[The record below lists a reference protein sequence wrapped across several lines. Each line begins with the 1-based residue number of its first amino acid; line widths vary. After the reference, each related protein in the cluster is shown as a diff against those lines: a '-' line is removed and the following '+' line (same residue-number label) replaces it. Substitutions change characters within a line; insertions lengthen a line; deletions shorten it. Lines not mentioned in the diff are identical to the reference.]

1 MDASTHFSTRDA
13 ARILQTTEPEV
24 RTWAKMGG
32 VVPETG
38 PGRRP
43 EFTFQQ
49 LLLLRTTRGLLEA
62 GIPPRRVRRIWSSLR
77 RQLAGDL
84 PLTSIRIYAD
94 GDRAVAW
101 DGNAPWQP
109 DSGQFL
115 LDFDGGELA
124 QRVDPD
130 LVVLSSND
138 ADEGDVVP
146 IGAARAK
153 ETAPAKPVPA
163 RKRPAATPPPT
174 RGLAASPPT
183 KPAGQPALSAEQWF
197 RLGCELES
205 TSPLEARQAYL
216 QALEVDPDYA
226 DVHLNLGRLD
236 HEAGNLGAAEM
247 RYRRAVECDLEDATA
262 HYNLGVLL
270 EDRERPD
277 DAVLAYRQA
286 IERDP
291 DSADAHYNLGLLLES
306 MGRRAE
312 AMRHLMMARRLY
324 AP

>member
-1 MDASTHFSTRDA
+1 MDARAHYSTRDA

-32 VVPETG
+32 VVPERGSG
-38 PGRRP
+38 PDA

-49 LLLLRTTRGLLEA
+49 LLLLRTTRGLLQA
-62 GIPPRRVRRIWSSLR
+62 GIPARRVRRIWSSLR
-77 RQLAGDL
+77 RQLDGDL

-115 LDFDGGELA
+115 LDFEGGELA
-124 QRVDPD
+124 QRADVD
-130 LVVLSSND
+130 LVVLH
-138 ADEGDVVP
+138 G
-146 IGAARAK
+146 GATEVATPKAERAK
-153 ETAPAKPVPA
+153 EAAPPKPAKPA
-163 RKRPAATPPPT
+163 IATPPPS
-174 RGLAASPPT
+174 RGRAAALPP
-183 KPAGQPALSAEQWF
+183 KEIGPPALSAEQWF
-197 RLGCELES
+197 RLGCELEGA
-205 TSPLEARQAYL
+205 SPLEARQAYM

-236 HEAGNLGAAEM
+236 HEAGNLGAAEA
-247 RYRRAVECDLEDATA
+247 RYRRAVECDPEDATA

-270 EDRERPD
+270 EDRDRPD
-277 DAVLAYRQA
+277 EAILAYRQA
-286 IERDP
+286 IARDP
-291 DSADAHYNLGLLLES
+291 EAADAHYNLGLLLES
-306 MGRRAE
+306 MGRRSE
-312 AMRHLMMARRLY
+312 AMRHLMVARRLY

>member
-1 MDASTHFSTRDA
+1 MDARSHYSTSDA

-32 VVPETG
+32 VVPDRG
-38 PGRRP
+38 SGRQA

-77 RQLAGDL
+77 RQLDGDL

-101 DGNAPWQP
+101 DGNTPWQP

-124 QRVDPD
+124 QQAETPLEVTPASEAVRLEIV
-130 LVVLSSND
+130 
-138 ADEGDVVP
+138 
-146 IGAARAK
+146 RAK
-153 ETAPAKPVPA
+153 DSAAAKPAKSAPVAGSPARGSAPPAKPVGP
-163 RKRPAATPPPT
+163 
-174 RGLAASPPT
+174 
-183 KPAGQPALSAEQWF
+183 PALTAEQWF

-205 TSPLEARQAYL
+205 ASPLEARHAYT
-216 QALEVDPDYA
+216 QALEVDPNYA

-236 HEAGNLGAAEM
+236 HEAGNLGAAEA
-247 RYRRAVECDLEDATA
+247 RYRRAVECDPEDATA

-270 EDRERPD
+270 EDRERPEE
-277 DAVLAYRQA
+277 AILAYRQA
-286 IERDP
+286 LARDP
-291 DSADAHYNLGLLLES
+291 DAADAHYNLGLLLET

-312 AMRHLMMARRLY
+312 AMRHLMAARRLY

>member
-1 MDASTHFSTRDA
+1 MDARAHYSTRDA

-32 VVPETG
+32 VVPERGSGTDA
-38 PGRRP
+38 

-49 LLLLRTTRGLLEA
+49 LLLLRTTRGLLQA
-62 GIPPRRVRRIWSSLR
+62 GIPARRVRRIWSSLR
-77 RQLAGDL
+77 RQLDGGL

-115 LDFDGGELA
+115 LDFGGGELA
-124 QRVDPD
+124 QRADVD
-130 LVVLSSND
+130 LVVLP
-138 ADEGDVVP
+138 GGTPVDVP
-146 IGAARAK
+146 KPERAK
-153 ETAPAKPVPA
+153 EAAPPKPAKPA
-163 RKRPAATPPPT
+163 IATPPPT
-174 RGLAASPPT
+174 RGRAVTPPT
-183 KPAGQPALSAEQWF
+183 TDIGPPVLSAEQWF
-197 RLGCELES
+197 RLGCELEGA
-205 TSPLEARQAYL
+205 SPLEARQAYM

-236 HEAGNLGAAEM
+236 HEAGNLGAAEA
-247 RYRRAVECDLEDATA
+247 RYRRAVECDPNDSTA

-270 EDRERPD
+270 EDRDRSD
-277 DAVLAYRQA
+277 DAILAYRQA
-286 IERDP
+286 IARDP
-291 DSADAHYNLGLLLES
+291 EAADAHYNLGLLLES

-312 AMRHLMMARRLY
+312 AMRHLMVARRLY

>member
-1 MDASTHFSTRDA
+1 MDARSHYSTSDA

-32 VVPETG
+32 VVPERG
-38 PGRRP
+38 SGRQA

-62 GIPPRRVRRIWSSLR
+62 GIPPSRVRRIWTSLR
-77 RQLAGDL
+77 RQLEGDL

-115 LDFDGGELA
+115 LDFDGGELVGKA
-124 QRVDPD
+124 EAEELEMIAENQPTPLTMVRGGKDSPV
-130 LVVLSSND
+130 
-138 ADEGDVVP
+138 
-146 IGAARAK
+146 AK
-153 ETAPAKPVPA
+153 PAKPA
-163 RKRPAATPPPT
+163 KGPAATRSSVPP
-174 RGLAASPPT
+174 A
-183 KPAGQPALSAEQWF
+183 KPIGPPALTADQWF

-205 TSPLEARQAYL
+205 SSPLEARHAYM
-216 QALEVDPDYA
+216 QALDVDPNVA
-226 DVHLNLGRLD
+226 DVYLNLGRLD
-236 HEAGNLGAAEM
+236 HEAGNLGAAEA
-247 RYRRAVECDLEDATA
+247 RYRRAVECDPEDATA

-270 EDRERPD
+270 EDRERPEE
-277 DAVLAYRQA
+277 AILAYRQA
-286 IERDP
+286 LARDP
-291 DSADAHYNLGLLLES
+291 DAADAHYNLGLLLET

-312 AMRHLMMARRLY
+312 AMRHLMAARRLY

>member
-1 MDASTHFSTRDA
+1 MDARSHYSTSDA

-32 VVPETG
+32 VVPERG
-38 PGRRP
+38 SGRHA

-77 RQLAGDL
+77 RQLDGDL

-124 QRVDPD
+124 QQAETP
-130 LVVLSSND
+130 L
-138 ADEGDVVP
+138 EVP
-146 IGAARAK
+146 PANEPVRLEIVRGKDSKGAAKPPKSATVPGSPARGSAP
-153 ETAPAKPVPA
+153 PAKPIGP
-163 RKRPAATPPPT
+163 
-174 RGLAASPPT
+174 
-183 KPAGQPALSAEQWF
+183 PALTAEQWF

-205 TSPLEARQAYL
+205 TSPLEARHAYT
-216 QALEVDPDYA
+216 QALEVDPNCA
-226 DVHLNLGRLD
+226 DAHLNLGRLD
-236 HEAGNLGAAEM
+236 HEAGNLGAAEA
-247 RYRRAVECDLEDATA
+247 RYRRAVECDPEDATA

-270 EDRERPD
+270 EDRERPEE
-277 DAVLAYRQA
+277 AILAYRQA
-286 IERDP
+286 LTRDP
-291 DSADAHYNLGLLLES
+291 DAADAHYNLGLLLET

-312 AMRHLMMARRLY
+312 AMRHLMAARRLY

>member
-1 MDASTHFSTRDA
+1 MDARAHYSTRDA

-32 VVPETG
+32 VVPERGSGTDA
-38 PGRRP
+38 

-49 LLLLRTTRGLLEA
+49 LLLLRTTRGLLQA
-62 GIPPRRVRRIWSSLR
+62 GIPARRVRRIWTSLR
-77 RQLAGDL
+77 RQLDGDL

-124 QRVDPD
+124 QRADVD
-130 LVVLSSND
+130 LVVLP
-138 ADEGDVVP
+138 G
-146 IGAARAK
+146 GALVSTPKAERAK
-153 ETAPAKPVPA
+153 EAAPPKPAKPA
-163 RKRPAATPPPT
+163 IATPPPT
-174 RGLAASPPT
+174 RGRAATPPP
-183 KPAGQPALSAEQWF
+183 KEIGPPALTAEQWF

-205 TSPLEARQAYL
+205 ASPLEARQAYM

-236 HEAGNLGAAEM
+236 HEAENLGAAEAG
-247 RYRRAVECDLEDATA
+247 YRRAVECDPEDATA

-270 EDRERPD
+270 EDRGRPD
-277 DAVLAYRQA
+277 EAILAYRQA
-286 IERDP
+286 IARDP
-291 DSADAHYNLGLLLES
+291 DAADAHYNLGLLLES
-306 MGRRAE
+306 MGRRSE
-312 AMRHLMMARRLY
+312 AMRHLMVARRLY

>member
-1 MDASTHFSTRDA
+1 MDAGSHFSTRDA

-32 VVPETG
+32 VVPERG
-38 PGRRP
+38 SGKHA

-62 GIPPRRVRRIWSSLR
+62 GIPARRVRRIWTSLR
-77 RQLAGDL
+77 RQLDGDL

-124 QRVDPD
+124 QRVDVD
-130 LVVLSSND
+130 LVVLP
-138 ADEGDVVP
+138 G
-146 IGAARAK
+146 G
-153 ETAPAKPVPA
+153 TAEVEAPPPKPAKPAIAPPP
-163 RKRPAATPPPT
+163 RRRGRAATPPPK
-174 RGLAASPPT
+174 AIDPP
-183 KPAGQPALSAEQWF
+183 ARSAEQWF
-197 RLGCELES
+197 RLGCELEGA
-205 TSPLEARQAYL
+205 SPLEARQAYM
-216 QALEVDPDYA
+216 QALEADPDCA
-226 DVHLNLGRLD
+226 DAHLNLGRLD
-236 HEAGNLGAAEM
+236 HEAGNLGAAEA
-247 RYRRAVECDLEDATA
+247 RYRRAVECDPEDATA

-270 EDRERPD
+270 EDRDRPD
-277 DAVLAYRQA
+277 EAILAYRQA

-291 DSADAHYNLGLLLES
+291 EAADAHYNLGLLLES
-306 MGRRAE
+306 MGRRSE
-312 AMRHLMMARRLY
+312 AMRHLMAARRLY